1 MSLIANWAQLSTA
14 CYIKNPIEAVIGIIQ
29 VKKSSIFTFF
39 LMLAFVA
46 GASGNV
52 LAAAFCPHLG
62 SPRACCLKQASHS
75 PPSSNEMYDRDMRD
89 MQMGDMQLDMPA
101 ESTEEASPRQVV
113 STEVEPDRD
122 GSALE
127 LPAETC
133 AHCLN
138 HSQLPLGSFALRE
151 TESAKRCADLTA
163 PQVIQQVSFATLPSL
178 ILEPREHAP
187 PGEPS
192 PRHILINVFR
202 I

>member
-1 MSLIANWAQLSTA
+1 MA
-14 CYIKNPIEAVIGIIQ
+14 CYIGNPIEAVIGIL
-29 VKKSSIFTFF
+29 VKKPSIFTFF

-46 GASGNV
+46 GAWGNV

-62 SPRACCLKQASHS
+62 STRACCLKQATHS
-75 PPSSNEMYDRDMRD
+75 SPSLNEMHDRDMSD
-89 MQMGDMQLDMPA
+89 MQMDMQADMPA

-113 STEVEPDRD
+113 LTEVEPDRD
-122 GSALE
+122 VSALE

-163 PQVIQQVSFATLPSL
+163 PRGKQQVSLATLPNL

>member
-1 MSLIANWAQLSTA
+1 M
-14 CYIKNPIEAVIGIIQ
+14 
-29 VKKSSIFTFF
+29 KKRSIFTFF

-46 GASGNV
+46 GAWGNV

-62 SPRACCLKQASHS
+62 STRACCFKRASHS
-75 PPSSNEMYDRDMRD
+75 SPSSNEMHGMD
-89 MQMGDMQLDMPA
+89 MGDMQMDMPA
-101 ESTEEASPRQVV
+101 ASTEEAVPQQVL
-113 STEVEPDRD
+113 STAELDRD
-122 GSALE
+122 VSALE
-127 LPAETC
+127 LPVETC
-133 AHCLN
+133 AHCSN

-163 PQVIQQVSFATLPSL
+163 PQAMQQVSFATLPSL

>member
-1 MSLIANWAQLSTA
+1 M
-14 CYIKNPIEAVIGIIQ
+14 EAVIGIIQ
-29 VKKSSIFTFF
+29 VKKPSILTFF

-46 GASGNV
+46 GAWENV

-62 SPRACCLKQASHS
+62 APRACCLKRATHSS
-75 PPSSNEMYDRDMRD
+75 PPSNEMHDMDKSDLQMDD
-89 MQMGDMQLDMPA
+89 MQMDMPA
-101 ESTEEASPRQVV
+101 ESTEEASPQQVV
-113 STEVEPDRD
+113 STEEPDRD
-122 GSALE
+122 VSALQ

-151 TESAKRCADLTA
+151 TESAKRCAGLTA
-163 PQVIQQVSFATLPSL
+163 PQVIPQVSFATLPNR

-187 PGEPS
+187 PGKPS